1 MTLFAP
7 ECPLSS
13 VHKGSEKMTHL
24 KENPVVSKHR
34 PSGSGDEH
42 IKTRRTRREKEESN
56 LEGDMAIRALYV

>member
-1 MTLFAP
+1 
-7 ECPLSS
+7 
-13 VHKGSEKMTHL
+13 MTHL